1 VDTGTESR
9 PAPPGQCDPDVLG
22 RRRLPTLE
30 GRRVRLRWLAED
42 DVGALFE
49 IFSDPAVARF
59 WSAPPITRRAQA
71 RELLRDVRRGFRERD
86 LFEWGLALRRTDE
99 IVGTVTLWRFDVEN
113 RHAEVGFA
121 LARRAWGR
129 GLMREGLNLAI
140 GLCFGPLGLRRL
152 EADVDPR
159 NEASLRLLEGLGFRR
174 EGLMRE
180 RWNTGGE
187 LQDGVLLG
195 LLAREWTG
203 TEGA

>member
-1 VDTGTESR
+1 
-9 PAPPGQCDPDVLG
+9 VLG

-30 GRRVRLRWLAED
+30 GRRVRLRWLTEG

-49 IFSDPAVARF
+49 IFSDPSVARF
-59 WSAPPITRRAQA
+59 WSAPPITKKAEARA
-71 RELLRDVRRGFRERD
+71 LLSDVRRGFRERD
-86 LFEWGLALRRTDE
+86 LFEWGLALRRTDR
-99 IVGTVTLWRFDVEN
+99 IVGTVTLWRFDEEN

-129 GLMREGLNLAI
+129 GLMKEGLNQAI
-140 GLCFGPLGLRRL
+140 ALSFGPLGLRRL

-159 NEASLRLLEGLGFRR
+159 NEASLRLLESLGFRR

-203 TEGA
+203 RAGD

>member
-1 VDTGTESR
+1 METPPESR
-9 PAPPGQCDPDVLG
+9 LAPPGQCDLDVLG

-30 GRRVRLRWLAED
+30 GRRVRLRWLTEG

-49 IFSDPAVARF
+49 IFSDPSVARF
-59 WSAPPITRRAQA
+59 WSAPPITKKAEARA
-71 RELLRDVRRGFRERD
+71 LLSDVRRGFRERD
-86 LFEWGLALRRTDE
+86 LFEWGLALRRTDR
-99 IVGTVTLWRFDVEN
+99 IVGTVTLWRFDEEN

-129 GLMREGLNLAI
+129 GLMKEGLNQAI
-140 GLCFGPLGLRRL
+140 ALSFGPLGLRRL

-159 NEASLRLLEGLGFRR
+159 NEASLRLLESLGFRR

-203 TEGA
+203 RAGD

>member
-1 VDTGTESR
+1 
-9 PAPPGQCDPDVLG
+9 
-22 RRRLPTLE
+22 
-30 GRRVRLRWLAED
+30 
-42 DVGALFE
+42 
-49 IFSDPAVARF
+49 
-59 WSAPPITRRAQA
+59 
-71 RELLRDVRRGFRERD
+71 
-86 LFEWGLALRRTDE
+86 
-99 IVGTVTLWRFDVEN
+99 VTLWRFDVEN

-129 GLMREGLNLAI
+129 GLMKEGLNQAI
-140 GLCFGPLGLRRL
+140 ALSFGPLGLRRL

-159 NEASLRLLEGLGFRR
+159 NEASLRLLESLGFRR

-203 TEGA
+203 RAGD